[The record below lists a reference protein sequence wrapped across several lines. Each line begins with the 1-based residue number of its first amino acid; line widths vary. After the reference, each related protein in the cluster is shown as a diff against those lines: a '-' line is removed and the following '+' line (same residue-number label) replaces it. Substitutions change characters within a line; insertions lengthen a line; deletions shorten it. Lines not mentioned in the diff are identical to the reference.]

1 MLVLTAPASG
11 VEACALP
18 VPTPADEVRRI
29 ALGLAELGNR
39 VSWLLA
45 VDDRAAYRRWQA
57 LVGRLDQLTPDV
69 PAAAV
74 IPFARTP

>member
-1 MLVLTAPASG
+1 MLVLPAPG

-18 VPTPADEVRRI
+18 VPSPADEVRRI

-39 VSWLLA
+39 VIWLLA
-45 VDDRAAYRRWQA
+45 VDDRAAYRRWQS
-57 LVGRLDQLTPDV
+57 LVRRLDQLTPDV
-69 PAAAV
+69 PAVDV